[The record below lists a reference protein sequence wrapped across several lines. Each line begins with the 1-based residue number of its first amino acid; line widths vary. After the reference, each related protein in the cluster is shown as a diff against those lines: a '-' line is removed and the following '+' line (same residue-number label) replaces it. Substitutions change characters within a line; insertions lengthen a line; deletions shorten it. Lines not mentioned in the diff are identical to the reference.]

1 MNDIFYPIAQS
12 CLGSPPPKG
21 SFFLASK
28 KNKTEALPSSL
39 MQMKTIRKSLIKCRL
54 KFFLSKPVVSQRS
67 PKNLL
72 GRV

>member
-1 MNDIFYPIAQS
+1 MSDVQLFLFDTSGAY
-12 CLGSPPPKG
+12 LGSPPPKG

-28 KNKTEALPSSL
+28 RNK
-39 MQMKTIRKSLIKCRL
+39 KCRL
-54 KFFLSKPVVSQRS
+54 KIFLLKAVVRLEQCS